1 MRCPKCGFRD
11 DKVIDSRQSRDS
23 SSIRRR
29 RVCLKCSFR
38 FTTYEEIE
46 RSELR
51 VIKRDRTHE
60 PFDRRKLV
68 SSLAKACEKRSISL
82 VTLEQAVDEIVHEVQ
97 TAGREVTSAA
107 IGTKVL
113 EKLRAID
120 EVAYLRYESV
130 HRRFDQVDQFVDAI
144 QALGRRIKPN
154 PSQRELFPPENVTH
168 GSVYPSWWLTDHIT
182 ESIAFYLR
190 LRNDEPVV
198 PFSQLSQTV
207 RYVLKV
213 IGYKEIIPY
222 FAPNPPPIAF
232 SLLEVAEAAGAGYE
246 LAFFDGLEKRI
257 NALIH
262 TGTDS
267 LQLVGL
273 QACVK
278 HLSGAKAWTR
288 ACDTLREEVICFVRE
303 KLAADGALQHIR
315 CSIR

>member
-29 RVCLKCSFR
+29 RVCLQCSYR

-82 VTLEQAVDEIVHEVQ
+82 VTLEGAVDEIVHEVE
-97 TAGREVTSAA
+97 TGGREITSAA

-113 EKLRAID
+113 EKLRGID

-130 HRRFDQVDQFVDAI
+130 HRRFDDVDQFVDAI

-154 PSQRELFPPENVTH
+154 PAQTELFPPEAATH
-168 GSVYPSWWLTDHIT
+168 GSV
-182 ESIAFYLR
+182 
-190 LRNDEPVV
+190 
-198 PFSQLSQTV
+198 
-207 RYVLKV
+207 
-213 IGYKEIIPY
+213 
-222 FAPNPPPIAF
+222 
-232 SLLEVAEAAGAGYE
+232 
-246 LAFFDGLEKRI
+246 
-257 NALIH
+257 
-262 TGTDS
+262 
-267 LQLVGL
+267 
-273 QACVK
+273 
-278 HLSGAKAWTR
+278 
-288 ACDTLREEVICFVRE
+288 
-303 KLAADGALQHIR
+303 
-315 CSIR
+315 